1 MQTRR
6 PGAADGLHTSGPDV
20 GYFASVAKKRFDTEG
35 FRRAAPYI
43 NAHRGRRFVLAFGGE
58 AVADERFSSLTHDI
72 ALLHSLGVRLVLV
85 HGARPQI
92 EARLRPGKGPIRFH
106 QGRRVTDDTAL
117 AAVKEAVGCVRVEIE
132 ARLSMGLVNT
142 PMSGMNLTVSS
153 GNYVT
158 ARPLGVREGIDFRH
172 TGEVRKVDAQAIVRQ
187 LDLGHIV
194 LLSALGYSP
203 TGETFN
209 VSAPEVATATAAA
222 LAADKLILLAEGGL
236 GAGASQPPRQMTL
249 EEAQALLE
257 GKRRLDPQ
265 LRRQLE
271 VATRACRGGVARVH
285 LLQRHDE
292 DALLKELFTR
302 DGAGTLIS
310 AETYEG
316 VREAGIDDVGGILV
330 LIAPLERS
338 GVLVPR
344 SREQLELEIDRFRVI
359 GRDGMIIACAALY
372 PFPKEAVGELA
383 CLAVHPDYRS
393 GGRGDTLLQQI
404 EAQATALGLKRLLV
418 LTTHTAHWFV
428 ERGFVQGDLA
438 TLPVRRR
445 DLYNYQRNAKVFFK
459 DLEQPS

>member
-1 MQTRR
+1 
-6 PGAADGLHTSGPDV
+6 
-20 GYFASVAKKRFDTEG
+20 VAKKRFDTEG

-43 NAHRGRRFVLAFGGE
+43 NAHRGRSFVLAFGGE
-58 AVADERFSSLTHDI
+58 AVADERFSSLIHDI

-92 EARLRPGKGPIRFH
+92 EARLRPHKGPARFH
-106 QGRRVTDDTAL
+106 AGRRVTDDAAL

-142 PMSGMNLTVSS
+142 PMSGMKLRVSS

-172 TGEVRKVDAQAIVRQ
+172 TGEVRKIDAQAIARQ

-209 VSAPEVATATAAA
+209 VSALEVATATAGAI
-222 LAADKLILLAEGGL
+222 AADKLILLLEGDL
-236 GAGASQPPRQMTL
+236 GAGGRRPPRQLTL
-249 EEAQALLE
+249 DEAQALLE
-257 GKRRLDPQ
+257 AEHRLEPQ
-265 LRRQLE
+265 LHRQLE
-271 VATRACRGGVARVH
+271 AATQACRAGVARVH
-285 LLQRHDE
+285 LLERHDQ

-316 VREAGIDDVGGILV
+316 LREAGIDDVGGILE
-330 LIAPLERS
+330 LIAPLECS
-338 GVLVPR
+338 GMLVPR

-359 GRDGMIIACAALY
+359 ERDGMIIACAALY
-372 PFPKEAVGELA
+372 PFPKDAVGELA
-383 CLAVHPDYRS
+383 CLAVHPDYRN
-393 GGRGDTLLQQI
+393 GGRGDTLLRQM
-404 EAQATALGLKRLLV
+404 EAQARALGLQRLFV

-438 TLPVRRR
+438 ALPVRRR
-445 DLYNYQRNAKVFFK
+445 DLYNYQRNAKIFLK
-459 DLEQPS
+459 DLDRPS

>member
-1 MQTRR
+1 MAPKSVPLAT
-6 PGAADGLHTSGPDV
+6 
-20 GYFASVAKKRFDTEG
+20 VAKKRFDTEG

-43 NAHRGRRFVLAFGGE
+43 NAHRGRSFVLAFGGE
-58 AVADERFSSLTHDI
+58 AVADERFSSLIHDI
-72 ALLHSLGVRLVLV
+72 ALLHALGVRLVLV

-92 EARLRPGKGPIRFH
+92 EARLPPATGGARFH
-106 QGRRVTDDTAL
+106 DGRRVTDDAAL

-142 PMSGMNLTVSS
+142 PMSGMQLRVSS

-172 TGEVRKVDAQAIVRQ
+172 TGEVRKIDAQAIAHQ

-203 TGETFN
+203 TGEAFN
-209 VSAPEVATATAAA
+209 VSALEVATATAAA
-222 LAADKLILLAEGGL
+222 LKADKLILLGEGTPQA
-236 GAGASQPPRQMTL
+236 GAGRLPRQMSL
-249 EEAQALLE
+249 DEAQALAQ
-257 GKRRLDPQ
+257 GDGRLDPP
-265 LRRQLE
+265 LRRHIQA
-271 VATRACRGGVARVH
+271 ATQACRAGVSRVH
-285 LLQRHDE
+285 LLERRDE
-292 DALLKELFTR
+292 DALLRELFTR

-316 VREAGIDDVGGILV
+316 LREAGIDDVGGILA

-344 SREQLELEIDRFRVI
+344 SREQLELEIGRFQVI
-359 GRDGMIIACAALY
+359 ERDGMIIACAALY
-372 PFPKEAVGELA
+372 PFPAEAVGELA
-383 CLAVHPDYRS
+383 CLAVHPDYRN
-393 GGRGDTLLQQI
+393 GGRGDTLLRQM
-404 EAQATALGLKRLLV
+404 EARARALGLRRLFV

-438 TLPVRRR
+438 ALPVRRR
-445 DLYNYQRNAKVFFK
+445 DLYNYQRNAKIFVK
-459 DLEQPS
+459 DLERPS

>member
-1 MQTRR
+1 M
-6 PGAADGLHTSGPDV
+6 
-20 GYFASVAKKRFDTEG
+20 
-35 FRRAAPYI
+35 
-43 NAHRGRRFVLAFGGE
+43 LAFGGE
-58 AVADERFSSLTHDI
+58 AVADECFSSLIHDI

-92 EARLRPGKGPIRFH
+92 EARLGAHKGSARFH
-106 QGRRVTDDTAL
+106 DGRRVTDDAAL

-142 PMSGMNLTVSS
+142 PMSGMKLRVSS

-172 TGEVRKVDAQAIVRQ
+172 TGEVRKVDAQAITRQ

-209 VSAPEVATATAAA
+209 VSALEVATATAAA
-222 LAADKLILLAEGGL
+222 LAADKLILLREDEPQ
-236 GAGASQPPRQMTL
+236 AGASRLARQMTL
-249 EEAQALLE
+249 GEAHALLRGGRNLEPQQRRHLQAAAQAC
-257 GKRRLDPQ
+257 
-265 LRRQLE
+265 
-271 VATRACRGGVARVH
+271 RAGVSRVH
-285 LLQRHDE
+285 LLERRDE

-316 VREAGIDDVGGILV
+316 VREADIDDVGGILA
-330 LIAPLERS
+330 LIAPLERG

-344 SREQLELEIDRFRVI
+344 SREQLELEIDRFQVI
-359 GRDGMIIACAALY
+359 ERDGMIIACAALY
-372 PFPKEAVGELA
+372 PFPAEAVGELA
-383 CLAVHPDYRS
+383 CLAVHPDYRN
-393 GGRGDTLLQQI
+393 GGRGDTLLRRM
-404 EAQATALGLKRLLV
+404 EAQAQALGLRRLFV

-428 ERGFVQGDLA
+428 ERGFVQGELA
-438 TLPVRRR
+438 ALPVRRR
-445 DLYNYQRNAKVFFK
+445 DLYNYQRNAKIFLK
-459 DLEQPS
+459 DLERSP